1 MPTYEHTS
9 RVLVASE
16 PWGTRER
23 ELLEFGTASSP
34 AIGMADARLDQ
45 RPASSVAW

>member
-1 MPTYEHTS
+1 MYSHAS

-23 ELLEFGTASSP
+23 ELLEFGAVSSP
-34 AIGMADARLDQ
+34 AIGMANPRLEP
-45 RPASSVAW
+45 RPVSSVAW